1 MRSVKQ
7 LFQSWLSSFTFSVPG
22 RHRLLAHCLRPGA
35 GAVQGGPVEFCGH
48 LEPEKAQ
55 EIFEID

>member
-1 MRSVKQ
+1 MRNVKQ
-7 LFQSWLSSFTFSVPG
+7 LFQSWLSSFTLSVSG
-22 RHRLLAHCLRPGA
+22 RHRLLAHWLRPG
-35 GAVQGGPVEFCGH
+35 GVAVQGCPVELCGY